1 MRAMDVMTT
10 NVITVS
16 PDTSVQ
22 EVAKILSERSI
33 SGVPVVDAQNRL
45 VGIVSEGDLLHR
57 VEMGTDRRPDRRTGR
72 RRSWWLDTVGS
83 DEELARAYVK
93 SHGRTARDVMTSEV
107 TSVSE
112 TTELADIANLLET
125 KRIKRVPVVRDG
137 KLVGIVSRANL
148 VRALAAAGSRLS
160 ADTATDDRTIRQ
172 KLLAE
177 LQGQEWVHAWAADI
191 IVRDGVVHIW
201 VSDDRPEEEQ
211 RALRVAA
218 ENVPGVRGVEEH
230 IVPAP
235 MIPPGILAAAR
246 NPGLTA
252 APNGKRRGIKNKAA
266 ALASISA
273 MVARRAYARQPFNVD
288 MPSLAPAY
296 ARLPVT
302 QRSPRQRRC
311 RFPRRQ
317 FHPRPGCDGMCFA
330 SLRRRRQWGFAND
343 LVADRRPGWSD
354 ILFAGTRPTLGPYR
368 KGETQVRSQRI
379 RSWGGGIRPG
389 RLEDVCCG
397 KNCSASPA
405 HFS

>member
-22 EVAKILSERSI
+22 DVAKTLSERSI

-57 VEMGTDRRPDRRTGR
+57 VELGTDRRPDRRTGR

-107 TSVSE
+107 TSVSD
-112 TTELADIANLLET
+112 TTEIADIANLLET

-191 IVRDGVVHIW
+191 IVRDW
-201 VSDDRPEEEQ
+201 C
-211 RALRVAA
+211 RAYL
-218 ENVPGVRGVEEH
+218 GVRRPPRRRAASLARRGREH
-230 IVPAP
+230 PRRARGRGAHRAGADDPARV
-235 MIPPGILAAAR
+235 LAAPG
-246 NPGLTA
+246 NLGLTA
-252 APNGKRRGIKNKAA
+252 
-266 ALASISA
+266 SA
-273 MVARRAYARQPFNVD
+273 ER
-288 MPSLAPAY
+288 
-296 ARLPVT
+296 
-302 QRSPRQRRC
+302 
-311 RFPRRQ
+311 
-317 FHPRPGCDGMCFA
+317 
-330 SLRRRRQWGFAND
+330 
-343 LVADRRPGWSD
+343 
-354 ILFAGTRPTLGPYR
+354 
-368 KGETQVRSQRI
+368 
-379 RSWGGGIRPG
+379 
-389 RLEDVCCG
+389 
-397 KNCSASPA
+397 
-405 HFS
+405 